1 MTLGRIKVLLEGE
14 VMTTIED
21 DSNGKGWKD
30 GNL

>member
-1 MTLGRIKVLLEGE
+1 MSLASIKVLLEGE

-21 DSNGKGWKD
+21 YCNGKGWKH